1 MEAAAHTASV
11 EAGRAQVYRE
21 GEEGLP
27 MQNLPGD
34 RGIQKTTRI
43 DIENMNAHGSRSG
56 DPGHEQGQKGRY
68 FV

>member
-1 MEAAAHTASV
+1 MEAAAHTVSV
-11 EAGRAQVYRE
+11 EAGRAQAYGE
-21 GEEGLP
+21 GEEGFA

-43 DIENMNAHGSRSG
+43 DVENMNAQGG
-56 DPGHEQGQKGRY
+56 PGNEQGEKGRY